1 MRRIKTVRDLK
12 GEAYKIIKEAII
24 TQQLPPGS
32 QLKESDLVEKL
43 GVSRTPIR
51 EALNQLFREGIIDI
65 YPRQGA
71 FVRKWTAEDVLE
83 VLMLRE
89 VVEGLSA
96 RLAVNHLQEESI
108 KVLEGYF
115 KQYESGIIGY
125 AEADQRFNIDIILAS
140 GSSRVIALTNGLRDT
155 LQMMNMRAVTFRYP
169 ERIKD
174 SLVEHGKIIE
184 AFRSRDGMLAEQLI
198 REHFRQTRLYY
209 ESHIQR

>member
-1 MRRIKTVRDLK
+1 LRKIKTVRDLK

-24 TQQLPPGS
+24 TQKLPQGS
-32 QLKESDLVEKL
+32 QLKESDLVARL

-71 FVRKWTAEDVLE
+71 FVRKWTTADVLE
-83 VLMLRE
+83 VLILRE
-89 VVEGLSA
+89 VLEGVAA
-96 RLAVNHLQEESI
+96 RLATNRLQEESI

-115 KQYESGIIGY
+115 KQYENGVIGY
-125 AEADQRFNIDIILAS
+125 AEADERFHSNIILAS

-169 ERIKD
+169 ERIKN
-174 SLVEHGKIIE
+174 SSAEHMNIIE
-184 AFRSRDGMLAEQLI
+184 AFKSRDEMLAEQLT

-209 ESHIQR
+209 ESHIQS